1 MHRFKAQGVSSRVFP
16 KPQWMNPKEKIN
28 HWNIV
33 TGDKVAIIAGKDKD
47 TIGEIKSVNRSN
59 NTVIVEGKKLA
70 KKHVPMQPGAP
81 EGVMR
86 KELPIHYSNVMLLH
100 PDTQMP
106 TRIDRRKTTKTLE
119 DGRITSRWSR
129 FVKGTDIEIPKPVRK
144 YNDQSTEENFTTA
157 ADDVVEVTYK
167 PDFSQPPF
175 PQDLVKELRNPYKK
189 KFVMDLT
196 STSAASATE
205 PTPSTNNTEA

>member
-1 MHRFKAQGVSSRVFP
+1 
-16 KPQWMNPKEKIN
+16 
-28 HWNIV
+28 
-33 TGDKVAIIAGKDKD
+33 
-47 TIGEIKSVNRSN
+47 
-59 NTVIVEGKKLA
+59 
-70 KKHVPMQPGAP
+70 
-81 EGVMR
+81 
-86 KELPIHYSNVMLLH
+86 
-100 PDTQMP
+100 MP

-119 DGRITSRWSR
+119 DGRIISRWSR

-157 ADDVVEVTYK
+157 ADDVIEVTYK

-196 STSAASATE
+196 STSAATATE
-205 PTPSTNNTEA
+205 PTPSINNTEA